1 MPRHS
6 PVSHR
11 FRGVVFQRAQGII
24 VKLIE
29 HVSFLKHFALV
40 GAFAVSTSFAHATT
54 ITYNLTG
61 VNTSAGSLAGT
72 VDIDTATGVIT
83 SADITFNYQGV
94 GLFTFAGISSDA
106 AYNGLG
112 HAWIAGNDLTSGSS
126 AQIALFYDT
135 ADIGTGNL
143 DLCLGSGPVLRNESI
158 QWHERLRT
166 LRLLAVR
173 LRRRHRGRSLD
184 PETVPTPAPE
194 PPSLI
199 LLGTGLFGVAVLVAP
214 LSSSRA

>member
-1 MPRHS
+1 
-6 PVSHR
+6 
-11 FRGVVFQRAQGII
+11 

-40 GAFAVSTSFAHATT
+40 GAFAVSTSFAHATA

-72 VDIDTATGVIT
+72 VDIDTATDVIT

-112 HAWIAGNDLTSGSS
+112 QTWIAGNDLISGSS

-143 DLCLGSGPVLRNESI
+143 DLCLGSGPYCGTSLSNGTKDSELFVYWPSGFDADI
-158 QWHERLRT
+158 
-166 LRLLAVR
+166 A
-173 LRRRHRGRSLD
+173 GGSLD
-184 PETVPTPAPE
+184 PETVPTSAPE